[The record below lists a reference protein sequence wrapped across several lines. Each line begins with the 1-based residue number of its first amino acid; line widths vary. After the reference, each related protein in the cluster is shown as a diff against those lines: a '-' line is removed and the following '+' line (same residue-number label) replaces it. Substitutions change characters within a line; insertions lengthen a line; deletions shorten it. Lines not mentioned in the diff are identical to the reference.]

1 MFTAYEQVL
10 SKEEQ
15 TSAILS
21 AVAMVAFSQS
31 DYNKCKTLL
40 FKAYVLK
47 WRFGHTSKLA
57 PNVTLSL
64 LSSFQTPPPSLHGLV
79 SLSVLGY
86 LGSDL
91 TLIMAAL
98 QEIAK
103 IVGEPF
109 ISPDIPP
116 PVMLHTAD

>member
-1 MFTAYEQVL
+1 VL

-15 TSAILS
+15 KSAILS
-21 AVAMVAFSQS
+21 AVAMIAFSQS

-40 FKAYVLK
+40 FKA
-47 WRFGHTSKLA
+47 
-57 PNVTLSL
+57 
-64 LSSFQTPPPSLHGLV
+64 FQTPPPSLHGLV

-98 QEIAK
+98 QEIVK
-103 IVGEPF
+103 IVEWQVDAVTLLHPSCVQTLKTMKF
-109 ISPDIPP
+109 
-116 PVMLHTAD
+116 MLQRKDEVAVFTYLLDCWQDTFP

>member
-1 MFTAYEQVL
+1 ME
-10 SKEEQ
+10 
-15 TSAILS
+15 I
-21 AVAMVAFSQS
+21 
-31 DYNKCKTLL
+31 
-40 FKAYVLK
+40 
-47 WRFGHTSKLA
+47 WTSKLA
-57 PNVTLSL
+57 PNVILPL

-98 QEIAK
+98 QEIVK

-116 PVMLHTAD
+116 PVLLHTAD

>member
-40 FKAYVLK
+40 FKA
-47 WRFGHTSKLA
+47 
-57 PNVTLSL
+57 
-64 LSSFQTPPPSLHGLV
+64 
-79 SLSVLGY
+79 
-86 LGSDL
+86 
-91 TLIMAAL
+91 
-98 QEIAK
+98 
-103 IVGEPF
+103 
-109 ISPDIPP
+109 
-116 PVMLHTAD
+116 